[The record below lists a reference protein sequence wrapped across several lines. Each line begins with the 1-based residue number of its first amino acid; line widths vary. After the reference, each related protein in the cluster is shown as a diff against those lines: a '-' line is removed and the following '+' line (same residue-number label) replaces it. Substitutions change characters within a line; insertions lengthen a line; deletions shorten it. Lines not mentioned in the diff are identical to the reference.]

1 MTILSETIKEFDK
14 ITLIMK
20 PLNKTNLNMLFLVKN
35 HIIIVKQV
43 NSLNTLTN
51 KVRNNNNEIDNML
64 FQQGMERFK
73 DKLDSFQKLANLSSK
88 IVELLL
94 SQQII
99 LTTNSIDN
107 EFRLVSVS
115 DKYNEKEYL
124 NAIHT
129 IVDKLSEKSDEDI
142 NLFIDNAKKLIYQ
155 NNLLKKQAI

>member
-1 MTILSETIKEFDK
+1 MTILSKIIKEFDK

-43 NSLNTLTN
+43 NSLNTLIN
-51 KVRNNNNEIDNML
+51 KVKNNNNEIDNML
-64 FQQGMERFK
+64 FQQGMETFK

-107 EFRLVSVS
+107 EFRLLSVS
-115 DKYNEKEYL
+115 DKYNEEEYL
-124 NAIHT
+124 NAIYT
-129 IVDKLSEKSDEDI
+129 IVDKLSEKSDKDI
-142 NLFIDNAKKLIYQ
+142 NLFINNAKKLIYQ
-155 NNLLKKQAI
+155 NNLLKEQVI